1 MRILPAIAA
10 AFLAAGCQ
18 FLPWADQRPEP
29 PEGALPYTLTF
40 DGNRSIG
47 ENALLRAAKPDLE
60 RFVENGYKKAAVD
73 DAAWAMHQHYLGAGH
88 PFASVTYEYEPTPGA
103 PPEVRIVID
112 EGPRA
117 VIRTVHFRGATFFD
131 RKALHGAVQ
140 TPRTGWFDTG
150 DRLYVESRLTSSAER
165 LADAYYENGFL
176 DVEVELEEPVFDED
190 RREVEVVFVVREGVR
205 STIHAIELAEG
216 TADADQLRASL
227 QRFLGQAYFPRM
239 AFQVRAAV
247 VEHFA
252 RRGYPDV
259 DVEVVARPTG
269 SDGRV
274 HLDVTTD
281 PGQFV
286 RIGQVLVVGNDET
299 RESFIRSRLAF
310 REGEPF
316 DRDKERQSFRA
327 LYRSG
332 LFRAVRIETVGD
344 GEVRDVRVEVQELP
358 SLEIYGEPGY
368 GSYERLR
375 FRAGITERD
384 LFGTGRRG
392 KLEGLVSEK
401 AREVVGTLTDPWL
414 FDSEL
419 IGDLSLFAKERDE
432 PSFTSVNLGGQAL
445 VTREWGRKYSVSTG
459 YEYRRSDAR
468 DVKVGAPGTEG
479 LDEDVNLSIVSLA
492 ATYDERDSV
501 FLPRTGRY
509 ARALFEVSDQ
519 NIASDL
525 DFVRISASVSEYLPL
540 SENTGFVFSLRTGF
554 AIPYGDTV
562 TLPLQERFFNG
573 GANSVRS
580 FRQSELGPKDPQG
593 NPIGGETSSTATVEL
608 RYPIWKSF
616 EGTLFVDAGNVNLT
630 LDDYGDF
637 RNLRYGVGP
646 GIRWLLPIGPVR
658 LDWGINPNPRV
669 GESNSVLHFSIGSS
683 F

>member
-1 MRILPAIAA
+1 MKWVLAIAV
-10 AFLAAGCQ
+10 AFLLTGCQ
-18 FLPWADQRPEP
+18 FMPWADQRPEP
-29 PEGALPYTLTF
+29 PEGALPYTLEF
-40 DGNRSIG
+40 AGNARVG
-47 ENALLRAAKPDLE
+47 ENSLIRAAKPDLE

-73 DAAWAMHQHYLGAGH
+73 DAAWAMHQHYLSVGH
-88 PFASVTYEYEPTPGA
+88 PFASVTYEYEPVEGE
-103 PPEVRIVID
+103 PPHVRIVID
-112 EGPRA
+112 EGPRT
-117 VIRTVHFRGATFFD
+117 VLRTVHFRGARFFD
-131 RKALHGAVQ
+131 GKALHGVVD

-150 DRLYVESRLTSSAER
+150 DRLFVESRLQSSAER

-176 DVEVELEEPVFDED
+176 DVEVELEAPVFSED
-190 RREVEVVFVVREGVR
+190 RREAEVAFVVVEGVR
-205 STIHAIELAEG
+205 STIHRIELAEDMP
-216 TADADQLRASL
+216 DAAELSVELR
-227 QRFLGQAYFPRM
+227 RFQDAAYFPRM

-247 VEHFA
+247 VEHYA

-259 DVEVVARPTG
+259 EVEVVERPTG
-269 SDGRV
+269 GDGRV
-274 HLDVTTD
+274 HLDVSAD
-281 PGQFV
+281 RGQFV
-286 RIGQVLVVGNDET
+286 RIGRIDVVGNDET

-310 REGEPF
+310 VEGDAYDREA
-316 DRDKERQSFRA
+316 ERQSFRA

-332 LFRAVRIETVGD
+332 LFRAVRIEMIGD
-344 GEVRDVRVEVQELP
+344 GDVRDVRVEVQELP

-401 AREVVGTLTDPWL
+401 AREIVGTLTDPWL
-414 FDSEL
+414 FDTEL

-432 PSFTSVNLGGQAL
+432 PSFTSENLGGQAL

-479 LDEDVNLSIVSLA
+479 LEDNVNLSIVSLA

-509 ARALFEVSDQ
+509 ARTLFEVSDQ
-519 NIASDL
+519 SIASDL
-525 DFVRISASVSEYLPL
+525 DFVRISASWSEYLPL
-540 SENTGFVFSLRTGF
+540 SERTGFVMSLRTGF

-637 RNLRYGVGP
+637 RDLRYGVGP
-646 GIRWLLPIGPVR
+646 GLRWLLPIGPVR
-658 LDWGINPNPRV
+658 LDWGINPNPRAD
-669 GESNSVLHFSIGSS
+669 ESRSVLHFSIGSS